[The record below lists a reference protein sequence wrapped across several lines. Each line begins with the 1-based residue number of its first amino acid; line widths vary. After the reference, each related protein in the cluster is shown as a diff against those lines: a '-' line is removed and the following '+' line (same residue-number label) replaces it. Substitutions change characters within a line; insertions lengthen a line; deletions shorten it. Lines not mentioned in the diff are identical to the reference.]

1 MLVVLLLALCPR
13 TEGAR
18 EEDGERVVM
27 LVIVLVEV
35 RRLEGRFMLGR
46 GDEIDIF
53 FGYVTF
59 IGLVVVVVGRVFGC
73 FGCVFEG
80 RWYGWEM
87 TCGFV
92 G

>member
-18 EEDGERVVM
+18 EEDGDRVVM

-53 FGYVTF
+53 GWFVGDSWSVVTLR
-59 IGLVVVVVGRVFGC
+59 GGC
-73 FGCVFEG
+73 FGG
-80 RWYGWEM
+80 NY
-87 TCGFV
+87 
-92 G
+92 